1 MEIISRRAVDK
12 DDVWQRLGEGECGNV
27 LEVGQEDL
35 RGGER
40 VVLHRAVANRLT
52 VFVAEC

>member
-40 VVLHRAVANRLT
+40 VVLHRAVANRLM